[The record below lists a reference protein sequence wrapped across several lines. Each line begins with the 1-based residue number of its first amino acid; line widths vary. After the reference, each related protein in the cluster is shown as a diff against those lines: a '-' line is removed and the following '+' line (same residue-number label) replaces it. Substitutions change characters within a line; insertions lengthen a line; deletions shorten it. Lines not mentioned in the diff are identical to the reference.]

1 MMMKAKFV
9 IVAMLVSLG
18 AGAQEKWSLRQCVE
32 HALDN
37 NIEIKQREIALDRQE
52 IEVHTAKFRRLP
64 NLGARAGQSF
74 SYGRVASP
82 LDNTYF
88 DRNTRNTS
96 FEAATSVS
104 LFSGMQIT
112 HNIALAKLNLDAAM
126 EDLKKAREDV
136 SMQVTSLFLQVLFA
150 EEISKVAAAQLK
162 VSEAQHHRMKRLHE
176 VGKVSTSA
184 FYETKSRLAQDRV
197 TAVQA
202 ENNRKLALLDLS
214 QILELP
220 SPELFAIVAPDMEP
234 TFELLTP
241 PQDIYDI
248 AVVSKPIVRAAQHRV
263 AGAERSIRIAQSALY
278 PQLEFAAGIT
288 TGYYTVANFDSPSFS
303 SQFTN
308 NMNKSFGFTLTIPV
322 FNRMETRDKVK
333 SARLQMQNQSFMLD
347 AAKKALFK
355 EIQQAYYSAI
365 AAQSTYLSSA
375 TAVEAA
381 EESYRLTERKYEEG
395 KATGVEF
402 NEVKTLLQKAVS
414 DRIQAKYDY
423 LFRLKILDYYK
434 GIPIVLE

>member
-1 MMMKAKFV
+1 MMKVKLLIMAL
-9 IVAMLVSLG
+9 IVCLG
-18 AGAQEKWSLRQCVE
+18 ADAQEKWSLRRCVE
-32 HALDN
+32 YALDN

-52 IEVHTAKFRRLP
+52 VEVHTAKFKRLP
-64 NLGARAGQSF
+64 NLGARAGQAF

-88 DRNTRNTS
+88 DRNTRSSS
-96 FEAATSVS
+96 FEVATSVS
-104 LFSGMQIT
+104 LFAGGQIT

-126 EDLKKAREDV
+126 EDLKKVKEDV

-150 EEISKVAAAQLK
+150 EEISKVAALQLK
-162 VSEAQHHRMKRLHE
+162 LSEAQYSRMKRLQE
-176 VGKVSTSA
+176 VGKASSA
-184 FYETKSRLAQDRV
+184 MLYEAKSRAAQDRV

-214 QILELP
+214 QILELS
-220 SPELFAIVAPDMEP
+220 SPEEFAIVAPDMEP

-241 PQDIYDI
+241 PEDIYNI
-248 AVVSKPIVRAAQHRV
+248 AVVAKPLVRAAQYRV
-263 AGAERSIRIAQSALY
+263 EGAERSIRLAQSALY

-303 SQFTN
+303 SQWTN
-308 NMNKSFGFTLTIPV
+308 NMNKSFGFTLSVPI
-322 FNRMETRDKVK
+322 FNRLETRNKVK
-333 SARLQMQNQSFMLD
+333 TARLQKQNQSFVLD

-365 AAQSTYLSSA
+365 AAQATYLSSA

-381 EESYRLTERKYEEG
+381 KESFRLMERKYEEG

-402 NEVKTLLQKAVS
+402 NEVKTLLQQTTS

-434 GIPIVLE
+434 GIPIEL